1 MNNQSDSLTL
11 KVKSL
16 IEEMTLE
23 EKATFLAGSD
33 FWHTVAIPHLGIP
46 SVMVTDGPNG
56 LRKQKASADHLGIND
71 SVPTTCFPTA
81 ATTACSF
88 DPDLLHKM
96 GVAIGEECKAEEVGM
111 ILGPAANIKRSPLC
125 GRNFEYFSEDP
136 YLSGKISAALIDG
149 IQSQNVGTSLKHYL
163 ANNQEKAR
171 LVSDSVIDQRAM
183 NEIYLEGYRIA
194 VEESQPT
201 SIMCSYNEING
212 TYASDNE
219 EVLNKTLRDQWGF
232 KGYVVTDWGAMNDKV
247 KSVKA
252 GLDLEMPGP
261 NPANTNKVIK
271 AVNEKKLSMEDLDKA
286 VSHILTFVL
295 TVKDNK
301 AQPYDV
307 NSHHELAGQIA
318 QESAVLLKKGSL
330 PLKEDAKLAIIG
342 SFAKEPRYQGAG
354 SGKIHATKVTSL
366 LDALDTMKIN
376 YEYSQGYEAEK
387 NDSDPELINEAVKI
401 AKDADYVIAC
411 VGLPDSYES
420 EGFDRTHL
428 NMPDNQN
435 KLMDAL
441 IATGK
446 PVVALV
452 STGSVIVM
460 PWRDKVNS
468 ILLMYLGG
476 QNSGT
481 ATADLLFGKVNPSG
495 KLAETWPLSLEDVP
509 CYKYFGNGGN
519 VEYRESIYVGYRY
532 YDKANVKVEYPF
544 GYGLSYTNF
553 GYSDLKLSKETITDH
568 DSLTVSLKVKN
579 TGSFA
584 GKEVVQ
590 LYIGAPE
597 DMIFKPVKELKSF
610 KKVSL
615 EPLEEKEIE
624 FELKPKDFAF
634 YNVNISDW
642 FIESGNYLI
651 GIGSSSKDLRL
662 SGTVTVNSEQAGEI
676 NDYRLS
682 APFYYKPTNPVEI
695 PEEQFESV
703 LGHKVQPWR
712 SIRPFTQNSTLTEL
726 ESSELGKQ
734 IVSQVKTAM
743 AQMFKGND
751 DMGKMI
757 TSMLDDMPLRQ
768 LGMMAPDQFSGEK
781 LEMLLAALNQSDK

>member
-1 MNNQSDSLTL
+1 MNNQTDSLTL

-16 IEEMTLE
+16 IAEMTLE
-23 EKATFLAGSD
+23 EKATFLAGCD
-33 FWHTVAIPHLGIP
+33 FWHTVAIPRLGIP
-46 SVMVTDGPNG
+46 SIMITDGPNG

-88 DPDLLHKM
+88 DPKLLNEM
-96 GVAIGEECKAEEVGM
+96 GIAIGEECKAEQVGM

-136 YLSGKISAALIDG
+136 YLSGKIAASLING
-149 IQSQNVGTSLKHYL
+149 IQSQNIGTSLKHYL

-171 LVSDSVIDQRAM
+171 LTSDSIIDKRAL
-183 NEIYLEGYRIA
+183 NEIYLEGFRIA

-212 TYASDNE
+212 TYASDNK
-219 EVLNKTLRDQWGF
+219 EVLNDTLRDKWGF
-232 KGYVVTDWGAMNDKV
+232 KGLVVTDWGAMNDKV

-261 NPANTNKVIK
+261 NQTNTNKVIK
-271 AVNEKKLSMEDLDKA
+271 AVNENKLSMEDLDQA

-307 NSHHELAGQIA
+307 NSHHELAGKIA

-330 PLKEDAKLAIIG
+330 PLKKDAKICVIG
-342 SFAKEPRYQGAG
+342 SFAKDPRYQGAG
-354 SGKIHATKVTSL
+354 SGNIHATKVTSL
-366 LDALDTMKIN
+366 LDALDASNIN
-376 YEYSQGYEAEK
+376 YEYSQGYEAES
-387 NDSDPELINEAVKI
+387 NDPNEQLVKEAVTK
-401 AKDADYVIAC
+401 AQDSDYVIVC

-441 IATGK
+441 LDAKK
-446 PVVALV
+446 PVIAVV
-452 STGSVIVM
+452 STGSAVIL
-460 PWRDKVNS
+460 PWRDNVDS

-495 KLAETWPLSLEDVP
+495 KLAETWPLAAEDVP
-509 CYKYFGNGGN
+509 CHNYYGNSGN

-532 YDKANVKVEYPF
+532 YDKANKEVEYPF

-553 GYSDLKLSKETITDH
+553 AYSGLKLSQDTITNH
-568 DSLTVSLKVKN
+568 DSLKVSLKVKN
-579 TGSFA
+579 TGSIS

-590 LYIGAPE
+590 LYLGAPE
-597 DMIFKPVKELKSF
+597 SSVFKPLKELKGF

-615 EPLEEKEIE
+615 EPLEEKEVE
-624 FELKPKDFAF
+624 FELKPRDFAF

-642 FIESGNYLI
+642 FIESGKYILAL
-651 GIGSSSKDLRL
+651 GSSSKDLRL
-662 SGTVTVNSEQAGEI
+662 SATVTVNSDQIAEV
-676 NDYRLS
+676 NDYRS
-682 APFYYKPTNPVEI
+682 TAPLYYQPTSPAEI
-695 PEEQFESV
+695 PLAQFESL

-726 ESSELGKQ
+726 ETSEVGKQ
-734 IVSQVKTAM
+734 VVSQVKMAM
-743 AQMFKGND
+743 SQMFKEND
-751 DMGKMI
+751 NMGKMI
-757 TSMLDDMPLRQ
+757 TSMLADMPLRQ

-781 LEMLLAALNQSDK
+781 LEMLLTTLNNSD

>member
-1 MNNQSDSLTL
+1 MNNQTDSLTL

-16 IEEMTLE
+16 IAEMTLE
-23 EKATFLAGSD
+23 EKATFLTGSD
-33 FWHTVAIPHLGIP
+33 FWHTVAIPRLGIP
-46 SVMVTDGPNG
+46 SIMITDGPNG

-88 DPDLLHKM
+88 DPKLLNEM
-96 GVAIGEECKAEEVGM
+96 GIAIGEECKAEQIGM

-136 YLSGKISAALIDG
+136 YLSGKIAASLING
-149 IQSQNVGTSLKHYL
+149 IQSQNIGTSLKHYL

-171 LVSDSVIDQRAM
+171 LTSDSIIDKRAL
-183 NEIYLEGYRIA
+183 NEIYLEGFRIA

-212 TYASDNE
+212 TYASDNK
-219 EVLNKTLRDQWGF
+219 EVLNDTLRDKWGF
-232 KGYVVTDWGAMNDKV
+232 KGLVVTDWGAMNDKV
-247 KSVKA
+247 ESVKA

-261 NPANTNKVIK
+261 NKANTNKVIK
-271 AVNEKKLSMEDLDKA
+271 AVNENKLSMEDLDQA

-307 NSHHELAGQIA
+307 NSHHELAGKIA

-330 PLKEDAKLAIIG
+330 PLKKDAKICVIG
-342 SFAKEPRYQGAG
+342 SFAKDPRYQGAG

-366 LDALDTMKIN
+366 LDALDASNIN
-376 YEYSQGYEAEK
+376 YEYSQGYEAES
-387 NDSDPELINEAVKI
+387 NDPNEQLVKEAVTK
-401 AKDADYVIAC
+401 AQDSDYVIVC

-441 IATGK
+441 LNTKK
-446 PVVALV
+446 PVIAVV
-452 STGSVIVM
+452 STGSAIVL
-460 PWRDKVNS
+460 PWRDKVES

-495 KLAETWPLSLEDVP
+495 KLAETWPLAAEDVP
-509 CYKYFGNGGN
+509 CHNYYGNSGN

-532 YDKANVKVEYPF
+532 YDKANKEVEYPF

-553 GYSDLKLSKETITDH
+553 AYSELKLSQDTITNH
-568 DSLTVSLKVKN
+568 DSLKVSLKVKN
-579 TGSFA
+579 TGSIS

-590 LYIGAPE
+590 LYLGAPE
-597 DMIFKPVKELKSF
+597 SSVFKPLKELKGF

-615 EPLEEKEIE
+615 EPLEEKEVE
-624 FELKPKDFAF
+624 FELKPRDFAF

-642 FIESGNYLI
+642 FIESGKYILAL
-651 GIGSSSKDLRL
+651 GSSSKDLRL
-662 SGTVTVNSEQAGEI
+662 SATVTINSDLIAEV
-676 NDYRLS
+676 NDYRS
-682 APFYYKPTNPVEI
+682 TAPFYYQPSSPAEI
-695 PEEQFESV
+695 PLAQFESL

-726 ESSELGKQ
+726 ETSEVGKQ
-734 IVSQVKTAM
+734 VVSQVKMAM
-743 AQMFKGND
+743 SQMFKEND
-751 DMGKMI
+751 NMGKMI
-757 TSMLDDMPLRQ
+757 TSMLADMPLRQ

-781 LEMLLAALNQSDK
+781 LEMLLTTLNNSD